1 MQLSLLTAHS
11 ARLLAVGFHLPHSPL
26 SLEVI
31 MKSMKVELAIIL
43 SLLAV
48 SIFTLV
54 NSFTDWI
61 PDVFGIAAM
70 NLLILAHVLWM
81 RKYGNKT

>member
-1 MQLSLLTAHS
+1 
-11 ARLLAVGFHLPHSPL
+11 
-26 SLEVI
+26 

-61 PDVFGIAAM
+61 PDVYGIAGM